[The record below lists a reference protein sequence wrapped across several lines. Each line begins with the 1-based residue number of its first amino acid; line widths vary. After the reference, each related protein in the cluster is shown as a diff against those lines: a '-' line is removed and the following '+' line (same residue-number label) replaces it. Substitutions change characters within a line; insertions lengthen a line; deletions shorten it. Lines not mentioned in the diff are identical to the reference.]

1 MANSDT
7 YQVDQARDD
16 LRHLKEVLQSIGT
29 RPNHLRIISITWQ
42 PQRADPDHAGLKLDA
57 GYTIVSENK

>member
-1 MANSDT
+1 MATADI
-7 YQVDQARDD
+7 YQVDLARDD
-16 LRHLKEVLQSIGT
+16 PQSLKEVLQHIAT

-42 PQRADPDHAGLKLDA
+42 PQRADGDRLQLHA